1 MTKVGETRRLMT
13 SQSAVTSAFRTLADG
28 VTLSIERL
36 HKLLVFALERE
47 SKSKY
52 PSNQEQLLISQLY
65 ATLRA
70 TVEATIYLNDELLTW
85 CVTRILKLERTSG
98 MSSKYVLSILKIHAP
113 IKVISNTARTVVIV
127 MKTHSR

>member
-98 MSSKYVLSILKIHAP
+98 MGSKYVLSNLLKFMLRL
-113 IKVISNTARTVVIV
+113 K
-127 MKTHSR
+127 